1 MSNKNEQRA
10 RTAPNLKPVDAG
22 VTPAKPKKERKP
34 RASGGTDFASQ
45 ARALVAQHRTKMSK
59 LVEAERKAEIKLAQ
73 IKAQREAAEG
83 PLREVEEIL
92 ARRPELPG
100 LEPVAE
106 TAPEP
111 MAPTETLAD
120 SVNQ

>member
-1 MSNKNEQRA
+1 MSNRENRDA
-10 RTAPNLKPVDAG
+10 RSNLKPVEGAPA
-22 VTPAKPKKERKP
+22 PAKEKKPRKP

-45 ARALVAQHRTKMSK
+45 ARALVQTHRDRLSK
-59 LVEAERKAEIKLAQ
+59 LVKAEQKAELRLAQ

-100 LEPVAE
+100 LESGTSSPLPVDV
-106 TAPEP
+106 T
-111 MAPTETLAD
+111 APTEAPVD
-120 SVNQ
+120 VNQ